1 VKDDSVIVVGAGT
14 VGLVTALGLAR
25 AGIPVRVLEAAPSI
39 PDGARDMVY
48 NWAVL
53 DGLARLGVLPDAER
67 RGLRVTT
74 HAYRVRKTGETLRF
88 DLSALDGAVAHP
100 FHLHV
105 GQGEMTRILLEHLAR
120 FPVAEVE
127 WGTSVVGVTQRPDG
141 VTVVGEA
148 DDGSATY
155 SAGWIVGADGARS
168 IVRRELGLGLA
179 GMTWPDRFVA
189 INLRFDFET
198 MGFAPSE
205 YLIDPVRGAMVA
217 QVDKTGLWRYIYA
230 EQRTLPEE
238 SIGERVRQRLREE
251 LPDGADPEI
260 QSFFPYRIH
269 ERSADRYR
277 VGRALLVGDAA
288 HLTNPTRTL
297 GMTSG
302 LLDAYALTEALVAV
316 LVDGHDEGILE
327 RYSLVRRRNF
337 LDCTSVISAAAKEFV
352 FPFHY
357 ASGQEEALAELR
369 TMAADPVAR
378 RDHLL
383 EGGRL
388 GTPSLIGSETT
399 QPGLP
404 H

>member
-1 VKDDSVIVVGAGT
+1 VPPVRIAGLDEGEVPKVKDDSVIVVGAGT
-14 VGLVTALGLAR
+14 VGLVTALGLSQ

-48 NWAVL
+48 NWSVL
-53 DGLARLGVLPDAER
+53 GGLARLGVLPDVER
-67 RGLRVTT
+67 RGLRVTA
-74 HAYRVRKTGETLRF
+74 HAYRVHKTGETIRF
-88 DLSALDGAVAHP
+88 DLSALDGMVAHP
-100 FHLHV
+100 FNLHV
-105 GQGEMTRILLEHLAR
+105 GQREMTRILLERLAR
-120 FPVAEVE
+120 FPTAEVE
-127 WGTSVVGVTQRPDG
+127 WGTSVSGVTQRPDG
-141 VTVVGEA
+141 VTVVGDA
-148 DDGSATY
+148 DDGAATY

-168 IVRRELGLGLA
+168 SVRRELGLGLA

-198 MGFAPSE
+198 MGFAPSG
-205 YLIDPVRGAMVA
+205 YLIDPVRGAIVA
-217 QVDKTGLWRYIYA
+217 EVDKTGLWRYIYA
-230 EQRTLPEE
+230 EHRTLPEE
-238 SIGERVRQRLREE
+238 SIGERVCQRLREE

-277 VGRALLVGDAA
+277 AGRALLVGDAA

-302 LLDAYALTEALVAV
+302 LFDAYA
-316 LVDGHDEGILE
+316 
-327 RYSLVRRRNF
+327 LVRRRNF
-337 LDCTSVISAAAKEFV
+337 LDCTSAISAAAKEFI

-369 TMAADPVAR
+369 AMTADPVAR
-378 RDHLL
+378 RDYLL

-388 GTPSLIGSETT
+388 GTPPLLGSEITE
-399 QPGLP
+399 PGLLR
-404 H
+404 

>member
-1 VKDDSVIVVGAGT
+1 MTDDSVIVVGAGT

-25 AGIPVRVLEAAPSI
+25 AGIPVRVLEAAPAI

-74 HAYRVRKTGETLRF
+74 HAYRVRKTGETIWF
-88 DLSALDGAVAHP
+88 DLSALEGVVAHP
-100 FHLHV
+100 FNLHV

-120 FPVAEVE
+120 YPAAEVQ
-127 WGTSVVGVTQRPDG
+127 WGTSVVGVTQRLDG
-141 VTVVGEA
+141 VTVICEA
-148 DDGSATY
+148 SDGAATY

-168 IVRRELGLGLA
+168 IVRRELGLGFA

-189 INLRFDFET
+189 INMRFDFGA
-198 MGFAPSE
+198 MGFAPAAHQ
-205 YLIDPVRGAMVA
+205 IDPVRGAVVA

-230 EQRTLPEE
+230 EHRTLPEE
-238 SIGERVRQRLREE
+238 SIGERVRQRLCEE
-251 LPDGADPEI
+251 LPDDADPEI

-277 VGRALLVGDAA
+277 VGRAVLVGDAA
-288 HLTNPTRTL
+288 HLTNPTRAL

-302 LLDAYALTEALVAV
+302 LFDAYALTEALVAV
-316 LVDGHDEGILE
+316 LVDGHDDEILD

-337 LDCTSVISAAAKEFV
+337 LDLASPISADAKEFV

-357 ASGQEEALAELR
+357 ASGQEVALAELR
-369 TMAADPVAR
+369 ATAADPVAHR
-378 RDHLL
+378 AYLL
-383 EGGRL
+383 DSSRL
-388 GTPSLIGSETT
+388 GASSLLGSEITK
-399 QPGLP
+399 PGPLP
-404 H
+404 